1 MVDRSRCA
9 PAQKN
14 KRFVMENNALKNKTT
29 ALSLSVIRLYR
40 TLNRDRGNEVLAR
53 QLLRS
58 ATSIGANVR
67 EAIYGLSRADF
78 IAKMQI
84 ALKETAET
92 EYWIELL
99 RDSDTLPPE
108 NCAVL
113 LQDCVEIK
121 RILIATLKSCKT
133 LP

>member
-1 MVDRSRCA
+1 
-9 PAQKN
+9 
-14 KRFVMENNALKNKTT
+14 MENNALKNKTT

-67 EAIYGLSRADF
+67 EAVYGLSRADF

-108 NCAVL
+108 GCAAL
-113 LQDCVEIK
+113 LQDCIEIK

>member
-9 PAQKN
+9 PAQK

-67 EAIYGLSRADF
+67 EAVYGLSRADF

-108 NCAVL
+108 SCAEL

-121 RILIATLKSCKT
+121 RILIATLKSCKST
-133 LP
+133 P

>member
-1 MVDRSRCA
+1 
-9 PAQKN
+9 
-14 KRFVMENNALKNKTT
+14 MENNALKNKTT

-67 EAIYGLSRADF
+67 EAVYGLSRADF

-108 NCAVL
+108 SCAAL
-113 LQDCVEIK
+113 LQDCIEIK
-121 RILIATLKSCKT
+121 RILISTLKSCKT
-133 LP
+133 IP